1 MVSLLDVLIYLTA
14 VCVVCLPGQVLCF
27 NWTCCFSHPA
37 CLNAAHSDNNPDYNN
52 PDHPASYLQLI
63 DGLNIFHICLD
74 ENAPL
79 PLRHTLLQSFS
90 CVLSGCLEACQAAD
104 ELFQIIKPDLRCV
117 FFLNSTSHFSGWYT
131 QNFYCLDHFITIV
144 TVKDFSDK
152 SFHEHH
158 FLKFIFYVSAELTD
172 VWMFL
177 AQHFEICRT
186 ILLTCYIL
194 VFI

>member
-27 NWTCCFSHPA
+27 NWTCCFSRPA

-52 PDHPASYLQLI
+52 PDYPASYLQLI
-63 DGLNIFHICLD
+63 DGLNISHICLD
-74 ENAPL
+74 GNAPL
-79 PLRHTLLQSFS
+79 PLRQTLLQSFS
-90 CVLSGCLEACQAAD
+90 CVLSGCLEACQAAH
-104 ELFQIIKPDLRCV
+104 ELFQIIKPDLRC
-117 FFLNSTSHFSGWYT
+117 FFLKLDFTFLWLVYFYTNT

-158 FLKFIFYVSAELTD
+158 F
-172 VWMFL
+172 
-177 AQHFEICRT
+177 
-186 ILLTCYIL
+186 
-194 VFI
+194 